1 VVGSAVFN
9 IMFVISICALFAGTV
24 SRSSVDLGHGF
35 SLLLSEFLHV
45 IIVTGTNIISR
56 FFARVYVGHVFL
68 FTSCIVV

>member
-1 VVGSAVFN
+1 MVGSAVFN
-9 IMFVISICALFAGTV
+9 IMFVISVCALFAGTV

-56 FFARVYVGHVFL
+56 FLREFM
-68 FTSCIVV
+68 